1 VRIAVT
7 GATGFVG
14 RHACARL
21 AARGHDVT
29 ALVRRASTA
38 PAGTREV
45 VLGDLDGS
53 AVPSAALGR
62 LDAVVHLAARVHVM
76 RDRSADPLAEFR
88 RVNVDGTLALARAA
102 IAAGVPRLVFVSSV
116 KVLGERAGDGTS
128 AFRVGDVPAPVDPY
142 GVSKHEAEQALR
154 TLASA
159 TGLEVAVVRPPLVH
173 GPGVGGNVARIARL
187 VRAGAP
193 LPLGAVDNAR
203 TMVSVRTLAA
213 VLEGAAVSSDAAG
226 ATVLAAD
233 SRSFSSAELARLLGE
248 GLGRPARLVP
258 VAPALLRAAGRA
270 TGHLDDVD
278 RLTSSLRVEPGS
290 STAFSWVEESEPA
303 DELRATGAWFRSGPG
318 GHAPSASA
326 SASADVTA
334 PRGGA
339 A

>member
-14 RHACARL
+14 RHVCTRL
-21 AARGHDVT
+21 TARGHDVT

-38 PAGTREV
+38 PVGTREV
-45 VLGDLDGS
+45 ALGDLDGS

-102 IAAGVPRLVFVSSV
+102 VAAGVPRFVFVSSV
-116 KVLGERAGDGTS
+116 KVLGEETGGDS
-128 AFRVGDVPAPVDPY
+128 PAFRVGDPAAPVDPY
-142 GVSKHEAEQALR
+142 GISKHEAEQALHA
-154 TLASA
+154 LADA

-193 LPLGAVDNAR
+193 LPLGSVDNAR

-213 VLEGAAVSSDAAG
+213 VLEGAAVSHDAAG

-233 SRSFSSAELARLLGE
+233 SRAFSSATLARLLGE

-258 VAPALLRAAGRA
+258 VPPALLRAAGRA
-270 TGHLDDVD
+270 TGRLGDVD

-290 STAFSWVEESEPA
+290 STAFSWAEESDPA
-303 DELRATGAWFRSGPG
+303 DELRATGAWFRSPTD
-318 GHAPSASA
+318 APAS
-326 SASADVTA
+326 SPRADAPT